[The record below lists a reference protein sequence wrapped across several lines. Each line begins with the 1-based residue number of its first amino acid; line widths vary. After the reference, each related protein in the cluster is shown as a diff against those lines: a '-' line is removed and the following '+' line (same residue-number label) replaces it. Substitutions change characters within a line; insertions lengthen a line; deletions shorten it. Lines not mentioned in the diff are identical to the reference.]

1 MRKYVM
7 LAVATV
13 FMLNVAI
20 MAQDQ
25 RPPQERKNE
34 RKELKRGERHQMS
47 AQKRA
52 ALMAID
58 LGLTD
63 AEKVKVQALMEKQD
77 ALREQHQKDEK
88 KLMDSRKAQF
98 ETERKAHDAEL
109 EQIIGKEKFQKF
121 EKNRAEMHERMMNRR
136 EGMRNDSTHNGK
148 KHLGEGKK
156 MKAECSGK

>member
-1 MRKYVM
+1 MKKYAI
-7 LAVATV
+7 LALATV
-13 FMLNVAI
+13 FMLNVTI

-25 RPPQERKNE
+25 RPPKERKGE
-34 RKELKRGERHQMS
+34 RKELNRGERPQMT

-77 ALREQHQKDEK
+77 ALREKHQTDGKG
-88 KLMDSRKAQF
+88 LMKERKTQI

-121 EKNRAEMHERMMNRR
+121 EKNRAEIREKMKDRR
-136 EGMRNDSTHNGK
+136 EGMNKDSNDSGK
-148 KHLGEGKK
+148 KHLD
-156 MKAECSGK
+156 